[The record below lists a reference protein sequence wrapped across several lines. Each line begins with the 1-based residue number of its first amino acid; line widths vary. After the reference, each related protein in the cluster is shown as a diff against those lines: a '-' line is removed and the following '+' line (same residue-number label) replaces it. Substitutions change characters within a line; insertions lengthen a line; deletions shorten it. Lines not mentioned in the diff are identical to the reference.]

1 MIYAY
6 VRVSTVHQLR
16 ENQKFEINMY
26 AEKNNIVID
35 KWVEETISAT
45 KELDS
50 RKLSRLLKKL
60 KKGDVLIAS
69 ELSRLGRN
77 LLQVMSILHNCM
89 NKGCQVWTIKEN
101 YKLGCDI
108 QSKVLA
114 FAFGL
119 SAEIERQLISQRTKE
134 SLARVKAEGRKLGRP
149 SGFKYSHLNG
159 EENKLNHLMESGVT
173 KAEMARIYDVH
184 WSTINRF
191 IKLKM
196 NKIYCSRQV

>member
-60 KKGDVLIAS
+60 KK
-69 ELSRLGRN
+69 
-77 LLQVMSILHNCM
+77 
-89 NKGCQVWTIKEN
+89 
-101 YKLGCDI
+101 
-108 QSKVLA
+108 
-114 FAFGL
+114 
-119 SAEIERQLISQRTKE
+119 
-134 SLARVKAEGRKLGRP
+134 
-149 SGFKYSHLNG
+149 
-159 EENKLNHLMESGVT
+159 
-173 KAEMARIYDVH
+173 EM
-184 WSTINRF
+184 F
-191 IKLKM
+191 
-196 NKIYCSRQV
+196 